1 MSANKQVA
9 QREPQ
14 AVQGKGEEPALV
26 PAVDIYED
34 DHGITVQ
41 ADMPGV
47 AKERLN
53 IQADRN
59 SLLIEGEAAIDTPV
73 GVEALYLD
81 VPVTRFRRSFVL
93 SAELEPDRI
102 EANLKDGLLTVRIP
116 KRAEYRPRKIE
127 VQTS

>member
-9 QREPQ
+9 QREAQ

-34 DHGITVQ
+34 EHGITVQ

-59 SLLIEGEAAIDTPV
+59 SLLIEGEAAIDTRL
-73 GVEALYLD
+73 A
-81 VPVTRFRRSFVL
+81 
-93 SAELEPDRI
+93 
-102 EANLKDGLLTVRIP
+102 P
-116 KRAEYRPRKIE
+116 KRSMSTCRLPGFGAASFSARSWNPIESRPI
-127 VQTS
+127 

>member
-1 MSANKQVA
+1 MSATKQVTE
-9 QREPQ
+9 REAQ
-14 AVQGKGEEPALV
+14 AVQSKGEEPALV

-59 SLLIEGEAAIDTPV
+59 SLLIEGEAAIDMPV
-73 GVEALYLD
+73 GTEALYVD
-81 VPVTRFRRSFVL
+81 VPATRFRRSFVL
-93 SAELEPDRI
+93 SAELESDRI
-102 EANLKDGLLTVRIP
+102 EANVKDGLLTVRIP
-116 KRAEYRPRKIE
+116 KRAEYRPRRID

>member
-1 MSANKQVA
+1 MSAKKQVA
-9 QREPQ
+9 QREAQ

-73 GVEALYLD
+73 GTEALYVD
-81 VPVTRFRRSFVL
+81 VPATRFRRSFVL

-116 KRAEYRPRKIE
+116 KRAEYRPRRIE

>member
-9 QREPQ
+9 QREAQ
-14 AVQGKGEEPALV
+14 AVQGKCEEPALI

-34 DHGITVQ
+34 EHGITVQ

-53 IQADRN
+53 IQADRY
-59 SLLIEGEAAIDTPV
+59 SLLIEGEAAIDTP
-73 GVEALYLD
+73 GCTEALYVD
-81 VPVTRFRRSFVL
+81 VPATRFRRSFVL

-116 KRAEYRPRKIE
+116 KRAEYRPRRIE

>member
-1 MSANKQVA
+1 MRNAK
-9 QREPQ
+9 RR

-34 DHGITVQ
+34 DRGITVQ

-53 IQADRN
+53 IQADRD
-59 SLLIEGEAAIDTPV
+59 SLPIEGDAAIDMPV
-73 GVEALYLD
+73 GAEALYVD
-81 VPVTRFRRSFVL
+81 VPATRFRRSFVL

-102 EANLKDGLLTVRIP
+102 EANLKDGLLTVRSP
-116 KRAEYRPRKIE
+116 KRAEYRRRKD